1 MERAMVIDR
10 STAEHYLWGNNC
22 DGWHLV
28 KGEGL
33 SVIQERV
40 PPGESEKRH
49 RHVKARQFFYILKGE
64 AAMELDG
71 VLLPLGAGQGIEVP
85 PGAVHK
91 FRNDSVEDVE
101 FLVISS
107 PATRRDRED
116 LE

>member
-1 MERAMVIDR
+1 MVIDI
-10 STAEHYLWGNNC
+10 SNAEHYLWGNNC

-40 PPGESEKRH
+40 PAGGSEKRH
-49 RHVKARQFFYILKGE
+49 RHVKARQFFYILKGK
-64 AAMELDG
+64 AVMELDG
-71 VLLPLGAGQGIEVP
+71 EMYPLVAGQGIEIP

-91 FRNDSVEDVE
+91 FRNASMEDVE

-107 PATRRDRED
+107 PTTLDDRENLED
-116 LE
+116 L

>member
-28 KGEGL
+28 KSEGL

-40 PPGESEKRH
+40 PAGESEKQH
-49 RHVKARQFFYILKGE
+49 RHAKARQFFYILKGE
-64 AAMELDG
+64 AVMEMDGEAYPLD
-71 VLLPLGAGQGIEVP
+71 AGKGIEVP
-85 PGAVHK
+85 PGSVHK
-91 FRNDSVEDVE
+91 FRNDSMEDVE

-107 PATRRDRED
+107 PTTRGDREN